1 MLNIVRY
8 ALWDA
13 RQQAVSRP
21 LAWRYI
27 LRIIHAY
34 NFVIAFCLI
43 VMSCKSTQV
52 DEVLYQANQ
61 VDSAPKRV
69 IRVTPAYPQNAWK
82 EKTEGWVK
90 ILAVVDKSGKVE
102 KFLICKL
109 LNLNQKV
116 SLNMK
121 LNGLLVNG
129 LLYPQF

>member
-1 MLNIVRY
+1 
-8 ALWDA
+8 
-13 RQQAVSRP
+13 
-21 LAWRYI
+21 
-27 LRIIHAY
+27 
-34 NFVIAFCLI
+34 
-43 VMSCKSTQV
+43 MSCKSTQV